1 MKNKKEL
8 ENIEKEL
15 EETAKELFKPKPKDI
30 EEELQ
35 KETTLGSPNNL
46 AEPTNTNES

>member
-1 MKNKKEL
+1 MKNNKEL
-8 ENIEKEL
+8 ENIEKDL

-30 EEELQ
+30 EKELE

-46 AEPTNTNES
+46 AEPTNTKES

>member
-1 MKNKKEL
+1 MKNKEEL

-15 EETAKELFKPKPKDI
+15 EETAKELFKPKPKNI
-30 EEELQ
+30 QEELE